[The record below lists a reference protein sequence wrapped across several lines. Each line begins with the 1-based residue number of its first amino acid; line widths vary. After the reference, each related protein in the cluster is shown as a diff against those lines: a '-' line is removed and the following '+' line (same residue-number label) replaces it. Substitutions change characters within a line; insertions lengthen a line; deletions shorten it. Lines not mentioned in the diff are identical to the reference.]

1 MKKFLT
7 FLAKKLWPDF
17 ETLAEPDRVSL
28 LGQLFGTLYSLPL
41 AIVSLGWLVVVT
53 DLDLVRSQWPVLLLL
68 LGLSLIFS
76 RLSFFQVIG
85 KRAGSYSYEGSSLEA
100 IIVVSAMLL
109 FGPTAVWLHV
119 LNTLIYYGAKWPRFA
134 SRQQQWT
141 WIRNLVFSL
150 GAITASLLLSLVLYQ
165 WLGGR
170 FPLPNLTLVAI
181 WPAFLAL
188 LISLSLSELFLWSLW
203 ALRVHFQLVPQSL
216 KENLAEL
223 NKQMFRFWLV
233 TKLPAFFG
241 ILAAALYSQM
251 GLGAYLFLIG
261 GVLLTSLLA
270 RRLSQTAVL
279 SQQRSRELAQLEQL
293 GRAIFVAPVDTPVS
307 SCLPPLLAEYLPR
320 MFEYRQ
326 AEIRLFSGQ
335 ILLRLPQDRPP
346 IAEAIWS
353 WWQPDPHPAHFEPG
367 ERLPWAEQPAIYHVV
382 ITPILS
388 TQEAEPLGGICL
400 ILESMYFEDIV
411 TDLQPALQVLAEQIA
426 SALHRAEV
434 YAQTLA
440 HQKMTQEL
448 AFAWQIQ
455 ASFLPDTLPQIEGWQ
470 LAATLKPC
478 QETSGDF
485 YDVIPLPNGSLALLV
500 ADVADKGM
508 GAALFMALTRTLIRT
523 YAVEHPTRPDLVL
536 DAVNQRILADA
547 HNKMF
552 VTVFYGILDPATGR
566 LVYANAGHNPP
577 YLLKRQNSSKL
588 SSLPKSQS
596 LPKPKDTPE
605 PQGLRNT
612 GMPLGI
618 LEEASWEA
626 KTVELAPG
634 AVLILYTDGITE
646 APNRQEELF
655 GDQRLLVA
663 AQANLEAPIQTI
675 QDSILMAVDQFSK
688 ETSRCDDVTLMV
700 LKREWSRCG
709 V

>member
-1 MKKFLT
+1 
-7 FLAKKLWPDF
+7 
-17 ETLAEPDRVSL
+17 
-28 LGQLFGTLYSLPL
+28 
-41 AIVSLGWLVVVT
+41 
-53 DLDLVRSQWPVLLLL
+53 
-68 LGLSLIFS
+68 
-76 RLSFFQVIG
+76 
-85 KRAGSYSYEGSSLEA
+85 
-100 IIVVSAMLL
+100 
-109 FGPTAVWLHV
+109 
-119 LNTLIYYGAKWPRFA
+119 
-134 SRQQQWT
+134 
-141 WIRNLVFSL
+141 
-150 GAITASLLLSLVLYQ
+150 
-165 WLGGR
+165 
-170 FPLPNLTLVAI
+170 
-181 WPAFLAL
+181 
-188 LISLSLSELFLWSLW
+188 
-203 ALRVHFQLVPQSL
+203 
-216 KENLAEL
+216 
-223 NKQMFRFWLV
+223 MFRFWLV

-293 GRAIFVAPVDTPVS
+293 GRAILGRAIFAAPVDTPVS

-400 ILESMYFEDIV
+400 ILENMYFEDIV

-547 HNKMF
+547 HNTMF

-577 YLLKRQNSSKL
+577 YLLKPQNSSKL
-588 SSLPKSQS
+588 SSLPKPQS

-618 LEEASWEA
+618 LEEA
-626 KTVELAPG
+626 
-634 AVLILYTDGITE
+634 
-646 APNRQEELF
+646 
-655 GDQRLLVA
+655 
-663 AQANLEAPIQTI
+663 APIQTI

-700 LKREWSRCG
+700 LKREWSRCR